1 MSKQFLVAITFAAV
15 QLAAAAGLTAEQRQS
30 IDKVFGAAGTYTAA
44 EDTHRLTFPRA
55 DAKVT
60 VDGTALHPFMGL
72 TSWAGFTSGPGNAV
86 MVMGDLVLLE
96 DEVNS
101 TMSVALDNGLEV
113 TGLHNH
119 FFFDNPRVM
128 FMHIGGAGT
137 AESLAAAVRK
147 TMDAAKLIRRVSPEP
162 TRQFAGPPVP
172 PVSSIDSGGL
182 NGILRTVGQVN
193 GGMYK
198 ATFGRTVS
206 MHGRPAGNQM
216 GVNTWAAF
224 FGSMGQAFVDG
235 DFACLRHELQTVL
248 KGLRG
253 RGINVVAIHNH
264 MVGEDPPLVF
274 LHYWGKGRAAE
285 LAVAL
290 RAVMDDQA
298 KAPLPVAGH

>member
-1 MSKQFLVAITFAAV
+1 MSKQLFLAIIWAAV
-15 QLAAAAGLTAEQRQS
+15 RLSAAGLTSEQRQS
-30 IDKVFGAAGTYTAA
+30 IDKTLGATGTYTAA

-55 DAKVT
+55 DAKVM

-72 TSWAGFTSGPGNAV
+72 TTWAAFTGGPGNMA

-96 DEVNS
+96 DEVNPV
-101 TMSVALDNGLEV
+101 MSAALDNGLEV

-119 FFFDNPRVM
+119 FFFDHPRVM

-147 TMDAAKLIRRVSPEP
+147 TLDAVQLIRRVSPEP

-172 PVSSIDSGGL
+172 PLSSIDSAGL
-182 NGILRTVGQVN
+182 NGILRTSGQVN

-224 FGSMGQAFVDG
+224 FGSMGQSFVDG
-235 DFACLRHELQTVL
+235 DFACLRHELQIVL
-248 KGLRG
+248 KGLRR

-290 RAVMDDQA
+290 RAVMDEQA
-298 KAPLPVAGH
+298 KAPPPAAGH